1 VHFLTAV
8 IHHYINSFSYI
19 KNAHKTPFALDRHNR
34 LSTTMIFDRPP
45 FCAGHEQQPLS
56 PVTPVGEDGSFPAV
70 QIVDHDRGHLE
81 ARQKVWH

>member
-1 VHFLTAV
+1 MT
-8 IHHYINSFSYI
+8 
-19 KNAHKTPFALDRHNR
+19 
-34 LSTTMIFDRPP
+34 FDRPP

-81 ARQKVWH
+81 ARQKVWHETAVECGLEFR